1 MLEAIKKISR
11 QTDEQ
16 GKPAGIMFGV
26 VQTVGP
32 VSVMVDNR
40 FLIGE
45 GALIIPRELRGGPC
59 ATHTHTIPAHQT
71 EAGGDPPHGHG
82 VVRQTTETPTEI
94 YYGLQPGE
102 KVILIRNRGGQE
114 YLVVGRV

>member
-1 MLEAIKKISR
+1 MLETMKKISR

-16 GKPAGIMFGV
+16 GKPSAIMFGV

-32 VSVMVDNR
+32 LTVMVDNR

-45 GALIIPRELRGGPC
+45 GALIIPRELRGGPY
-59 ATHTHTIPAHQT
+59 ATHTHTVPVHQT
-71 EAGGDPPHGHG
+71 DMGGDPPHSHG
-82 VVRQTTETPTEI
+82 VARQITEGPTET